1 MTENRCATIEDVA
14 QLRERIARV
23 EGSHEDLST
32 QFGRLSDRVDLMKDT
47 LGRQIADQADQT
59 REYVD
64 KRVKDG
70 EGQTHSIMTSIA
82 KIQGGIKVL
91 AWGMIFLVTVITGL
105 LGWAQIGDWAWA
117 ETLKLWNGLT

>member
-1 MTENRCATIEDVA
+1 MTESRCATVEDVA

-32 QFGRLSDRVDLMKDT
+32 QFGRLSDRVDIMKDT
-47 LGRQIADQADQT
+47 LGKQIAEQAGQT

-70 EGQTHSIMTSIA
+70 EEQTHEIMTSLA
-82 KIQGGIKVL
+82 KIQGGVKVL
-91 AWGMIFLVTVITGL
+91 AWGMLFLVTVITGL
-105 LGWAQIGDWAWA
+105 LGWSQIGDWAWV
-117 ETLKLWNGLT
+117 ETLKLWSLL

>member
-1 MTENRCATIEDVA
+1 MTENRCATVEDVA

-32 QFGRLSDRVDLMKDT
+32 QFGRLTDRVDLMKDT
-47 LGRQIADQADQT
+47 LGRQIADQAGQT

-64 KRVKDG
+64 KRVKGG
-70 EGQTHSIMTSIA
+70 EEQTHSIMTSIA

-91 AWGMIFLVTVITGL
+91 AWGMVFLVTVITGL

-117 ETLKLWNGLT
+117 ETLNFWNGL

>member
-47 LGRQIADQADQT
+47 LGKQIADQAGQT

-70 EGQTHSIMTSIA
+70 EDQTHEIMTSIA

-91 AWGMIFLVTVITGL
+91 AWGMVFLVTVITGL

-117 ETLKLWNGLT
+117 ETLKLWNGL